1 MPFRIRAGSPHE
13 PQATALL
20 ESSQRLM
27 QDLFT
32 AEENYYLSVE
42 VLCAESVVFLVA
54 EEDERI
60 LGCVAMRRM
69 DGYGEIKSL
78 FTLPEARGRG
88 IAAGLV
94 NRLEEIARESGYPL
108 LRLETGDLLHE
119 AHRLYAR
126 QGFDL
131 CEPFGDYA
139 DTSASI
145 FMEKQLA

>member
-1 MPFRIRAGSPHE
+1 MTVKIRTGSPRE

-27 QDLFT
+27 RDLFT
-32 AEENYYLSVE
+32 SEDNYFLSVDA
-42 VLCAESVVFLVA
+42 LCAQDVVFLVA
-54 EEDERI
+54 EEEGRL
-60 LGCVAMRRM
+60 LGCVAMKRM
-69 DGYGEIKSL
+69 QGYGEIKSL
-78 FTLPEARGRG
+78 FTLPAARGRG
-88 IAAGLV
+88 IAAALV
-94 NRLEEIARESGYPL
+94 TRLEGIARDDGFPL

-131 CEPFGDYA
+131 CGPFGTYHES
-139 DTSASI
+139 SASI